1 MAEKSWYV
9 QQADT
14 YFSRYALLITDYF
27 QDIKE
32 DLQKADMSYT
42 LTEYLSTAL
51 LSATIA
57 FMIAAPML
65 SIVVGLAIGSV
76 PGLIAGLITGLF
88 VGMFLA
94 VGVFMGFYIYP
105 SLQVSKRRD
114 DINHNLPF
122 ATMYLSTV
130 AGSGTPPAAMFKL
143 LGQFEEYG
151 EVSRESAKI
160 ARDVYSFG
168 ADLDEALTN
177 AAKRT
182 PSEKFK
188 ELLWGLN
195 SVITTGGD
203 LKSFLQQKTD
213 AYMADYR
220 RELDTFTDTL
230 SLMVEMY
237 ITVVIV
243 GSVFLMI
250 ISTIMSALGSGR
262 TLVLGI
268 QLATVTLL
276 LPMAAI
282 AFILIVK
289 STSPLE

>member
-1 MAEKSWYV
+1 VMSPATMGS
-9 QQADT
+9 
-14 YFSRYALLITDYF
+14 ITG
-27 QDIKE
+27 
-32 DLQKADMSYT
+32 
-42 LTEYLSTAL
+42 
-51 LSATIA
+51 
-57 FMIAAPML
+57 
-65 SIVVGLAIGSV
+65 IV
-76 PGLIAGLITGLF
+76 AGLITGLF
-88 VGMFLA
+88 VGMFLG
-94 VGVFMGFYIYP
+94 VGVFMAFYVYP
-105 SLQVSKRRD
+105 SIQVSKRRD

-143 LGQFEEYG
+143 LGQFDEYG
-151 EVSRESAKI
+151 EVSKESAKI

-177 AAKRT
+177 AAQRT

-203 LKSFLQQKTD
+203 LKSFLRQKTD
-213 AYMADYR
+213 SYMSDYR

>member
-9 QQADT
+9 QQADQ

-51 LSATIA
+51 MSATIA
-57 FMIAAPML
+57 VIVAAPML
-65 SIVVGLAIGSV
+65 TVFVGLAMGSLT
-76 PGLIAGLITGLF
+76 GIIAGLITGLF
-88 VGMFLA
+88 VGMFLG
-94 VGVFMGFYIYP
+94 VGVFMAFYVYP
-105 SLQVSKRRD
+105 SIQVSKRRD

-143 LGQFEEYG
+143 LGQFDEYG
-151 EVSRESAKI
+151 EVSKESAKI

-177 AAKRT
+177 AAQRT

-213 AYMADYR
+213 SYMSDYR

>member
-1 MAEKSWYV
+1 MATQSWYV
-9 QQADT
+9 EQADS
-14 YFSRYALLITDYF
+14 YFSRYALLINDYF

-32 DLQKADMSYT
+32 DLKKADMSFT

-51 LSATIA
+51 MSSTIA
-57 FMIAAPML
+57 FIFVTPL
-65 SIVVGLAIGSV
+65 ISIFVGLALGSTSGIIA
-76 PGLIAGLITGLF
+76 GLIAGLFI
-88 VGMFLA
+88 GMFLA
-94 VGVFMGFYIYP
+94 VGIFMGFYVYP
-105 SLQVSKRRD
+105 SVKVSKRRD

-143 LGQFEEYG
+143 LGQFDEYG
-151 EVSRESAKI
+151 EVSKESRKI
-160 ARDVYSFG
+160 ARDVYTFG

-203 LKSFLQQKTD
+203 LKSFLQQKSD
-213 AYMADYR
+213 AYMDDYR
-220 RELDTFTDTL
+220 RELDKFTDTL

-250 ISTIMSALGSGR
+250 ISTIMSALGSSR

-268 QLATVTLL
+268 QMATVVFL